1 MKSLSTIYILGHEM
15 KELEEVIW
23 RVNNTPYHEP
33 GNILKEYQRNMALS
47 AQFNEVGTL

>member
-1 MKSLSTIYILGHEM
+1 MKSLSTIYILGYEVN
-15 KELEEVIW
+15 KLEEVIR

-33 GNILKEYQRNMALS
+33 SNILKEYQRNMALS